1 MILSTTCA
9 IPWVSPAIKEN
20 TIMINRI
27 LKTTIY
33 SASIA
38 GIVLGLML
46 TCIMTPII
54 LKAETFEMP
63 GQAAPAMMEIL
74 KRDGLSLLGTITLAL
89 AYAFF
94 LSLAATFLAKELSVL
109 KKGLLIGMGGFLL
122 FYGIPNLG
130 QPPILPGMESC
141 SPVTL
146 RQFWYVEA
154 LFFAVLAAGTYFL
167 MTRLFKI
174 RWLSVI
180 VALSILLIPFISGIP
195 NSLEGNK
202 VPAELLFQFRVA
214 SFGVNLAFWLILA
227 LSVSYF
233 SDRFSKKSF

>member
-1 MILSTTCA
+1 
-9 IPWVSPAIKEN
+9 
-20 TIMINRI
+20 MINRI

-33 SASIA
+33 SGSIA
-38 GIVLGLML
+38 GVVLGLML
-46 TCIMTPII
+46 TMVMTPII

-63 GQAAPAMMEIL
+63 GNTAPTMMEL
-74 KRDGLSLLGTITLAL
+74 MGRDALSLLGTVTLAL

-94 LSLAATFLAKELSVL
+94 LSLAVTFLVKELSIF
-109 KKGLLIGMGGFLL
+109 KKGLLVGMGGFLL

-154 LFFAVLAAGTYFL
+154 LFFTVLAAGTYFV
-167 MTRLFKI
+167 MNRFFKI
-174 RWLSVI
+174 QWLSVI
-180 VALSILLIPFISGIP
+180 VAFAMLLIPFIAGIP

-227 LSVSYF
+227 LSVSFF
-233 SDRFSKKSF
+233 SDRFSKKAF